1 MISAEFP
8 FESKFIEILG
18 SKLHYI
24 DEGER
29 DGTPFLFLHG
39 NPTSSYLWR
48 NIIPHVKPLGRV
60 IAVDLIGMGKSD
72 KPDIDYRFS
81 THIKYIDELIKLL
94 NLKNIVLV
102 IHDWG
107 SGLGFN
113 YAMNNESNV
122 KGIVFMEA
130 MIKPM
135 HWKEFPLLPKFLF
148 KRFRHPKKGSKMIVE
163 NNFFIEKVLPN
174 FMVRKL
180 TKDEMN
186 FYREPFLEESS
197 RKPVLVW
204 PNEIPI
210 DGHPSD
216 NAEIIQRYYEKL
228 KQSEIPKLLLWEL
241 LLWAK
246 PGAIIKEKQVLKIKR
261 EFKNLKDVYLGKGK
275 HYLQEDHPDKI
286 GKAIVEWYENL
297 ASYLSASAG
306 FARAAFMDW

>member
-8 FESKFIEILG
+8 FESKSIEVLG

-24 DEGER
+24 DEGE
-29 DGTPFLFLHG
+29 GTPFLFLHG

-48 NIIPHVKPLGRV
+48 NVIPHIKPLGRV

-81 THIKYIDELIKLL
+81 THFRYIDEFIRQLDLR
-94 NLKNIVLV
+94 NFVLV

-107 SGLGFN
+107 SAIGFN

-130 MIKPM
+130 MTRPM
-135 HWKEFPLLPKFLF
+135 HWKEFPLIARFLF
-148 KRFRHPKKGSKMIVE
+148 KRFRHPEKGPKMIVKK
-163 NNFFIEKVLPN
+163 NFFVEKVLPN

-180 TKDEMN
+180 TKEEMDR
-186 FYREPFLEESS
+186 YREPFLEESS

-210 DGHPSD
+210 DGHPAD
-216 NAEIIQRYYEKL
+216 NAEIVQRYYEKL
-228 KQSEIPKLLLWEL
+228 KRSDIPKLLI
-241 LLWAK
+241 WAK
-246 PGAIIKEKQVLKIKR
+246 PGAIINERDVDRIKH
-261 EFKNLKDVYLGKGK
+261 EFKNLQDVYLGKGK
-275 HYLQEDHPDKI
+275 HYLQEDHPDEI
-286 GKAIVEWYENL
+286 GKAIV
-297 ASYLSASAG
+297 
-306 FARAAFMDW
+306 DWFRSFN

>member
-8 FESKFIEILG
+8 FESKFIEVLG
-18 SKLHYI
+18 SKMFYI
-24 DEGER
+24 DEGE
-29 DGTPFLFLHG
+29 GTPFLFLHG

-81 THIKYIDELIKLL
+81 THIRYIDEFIRQLD
-94 NLKNIVLV
+94 LKNIVLV

-107 SGLGFN
+107 SGIGFN
-113 YAMNNESNV
+113 YAMNNETNI

-130 MIKPM
+130 VIRPM
-135 HWKEFPLLPKFLF
+135 YWKEFPFLAKFLF
-148 KRFRHPKKGSKMIVE
+148 KRFRHPTKGPKMIVK
-163 NNFFIEKVLPN
+163 NNFFVEKALPG

-180 TKDEMN
+180 TKEEMDH
-186 FYREPFLEESS
+186 YREPFLEESS

-210 DGHPSD
+210 DGHPAD
-216 NAEIIQRYYEKL
+216 NTEIVQRYYEKL
-228 KQSEIPKLLLWEL
+228 KQSDIPKL

-246 PGAIIKEKQVLKIKR
+246 PGAIIKEKHVDKIKQ
-261 EFKNLKDVYLGKGK
+261 EFKNLQDIYLGKGK
-275 HYLQEDHPDKI
+275 HYLQEDHPDEI
-286 GKAIVEWYENL
+286 GKAIVDWYRSLN
-297 ASYLSASAG
+297 
-306 FARAAFMDW
+306 

>member
-8 FESKFIEILG
+8 FESKFIDVLG
-18 SKLHYI
+18 TKMHYI
-24 DEGER
+24 DEGE
-29 DGTPFLFLHG
+29 GIPFLFLHG

-81 THIKYIDELIKLL
+81 THIKYIDEFIRLL
-94 NLKNIVLV
+94 DLKDIVLI

-107 SGLGFN
+107 SGIGFN

-130 MIKPM
+130 VLWPM
-135 HWKEFPLLPKFLF
+135 YWREFPFVAKFLF
-148 KRFRHPKKGSKMIVE
+148 KRFRHPKKGPKMIVK
-163 NNFFIEKVLPN
+163 NNFFVEKVLPN

-180 TKDEMN
+180 TQQEMDH
-186 FYREPFLEESS
+186 YREPFLEESS

-210 DGHPSD
+210 DGYPAD
-216 NAEIIQRYYEKL
+216 NTEIVKGYYEKL
-228 KQSEIPKLLLWEL
+228 KQSDIPKL

-246 PGAIIKEKQVLKIKR
+246 PGAIIKEKHVEKIR
-261 EFKNLKDVYLGKGK
+261 QAFKNLQDVYLGKGK
-275 HYLQEDHPDKI
+275 HYLQEDHPDEI
-286 GKAIVEWYENL
+286 GKAIVEWYQSIN
-297 ASYLSASAG
+297 
-306 FARAAFMDW
+306 